1 MDDIEQRIA
10 DIYQLMK
17 PLQDEFGIKP
27 MTIEERQ
34 IYNNEQ
40 KKVKEELEKL
50 PRIRPIPKW
59 KL

>member
-1 MDDIEQRIA
+1 
-10 DIYQLMK
+10 
-17 PLQDEFGIKP
+17 

-34 IYNNEQ
+34 IYNNKQ